1 MPIGAVRLSNLEG
14 ELVDGPS
21 HVEMAVELELE
32 TLGDSV
38 VLTQTAKHPAAPDR
52 SIRSEF
58 GPEAAAELRRT
69 LERAAD
75 GE

>member
-1 MPIGAVRLSNLEG
+1 MPIGAVKLSNLEG

-21 HVEMAVELELE
+21 HVAMAVELEIE

-52 SIRSEF
+52 AIRSEF
-58 GPEAAAELRRT
+58 GAEAAAELREA
-69 LERAAD
+69 LERATESA
-75 GE
+75 